1 VTDLDRYL
9 PDRHDIGDYD
19 RERLTWAQAG
29 AADHVDRKTSVA
41 CPSHKF
47 ELTPVQAEPVT
58 EDGVWYCP
66 ECGRVSDQIRFGT
79 TGGGGR
85 PSSDS
90 DLSHE
95 LAAPHDLSAEDC
107 IVISGF
113 ATVPPSDDD
122 DDWGH
127 WSVSSFLVE
136 VPYSANGIVKA
147 WPEES
152 RGSKP
157 ETWYRRYSETFD
169 HWVVAQEG
177 ILEFVDHMRANDY
190 VVVELALQR

>member
-9 PDRHDIGDYD
+9 PDPHDLDVD
-19 RERLTWAQAG
+19 RERLTWG
-29 AADHVDRKTSVA
+29 EAAAHDRVDRETSVA
-41 CPSHKF
+41 CSSHKF
-47 ELTPVQAEPVT
+47 DLAPVQAEPLP

-79 TGGGGR
+79 TGSGGR

-95 LAAPHDLSAEDC
+95 LAAPHALDAEEL

-127 WSVSSFLVE
+127 WSVPSFLVE
-136 VPYSANGIVKA
+136 VPYSANGVVKA
-147 WPEES
+147 WPEET
-152 RGSKP
+152 RAAKP

-177 ILEFVDHMRANDY
+177 ALDFVAHMRDHGY
-190 VVVELALQR
+190 VVVELALKR